1 MGLDKVGWVNGLG
14 QDWSVVLDS
23 FSIFLYLG
31 VCASIVTHCSNSY
44 GSIFISDVDKKMSNI
59 ISLSKKWIKENQK
72 YWWRFVVF
80 LHKVTPS
87 LVSKLRLKVDQKAIS
102 DVNHENVNYERAKKD
117 KWERDLTTWESL
129 RKNN

>member
-1 MGLDKVGWVNGLG
+1 
-14 QDWSVVLDS
+14 
-23 FSIFLYLG
+23 
-31 VCASIVTHCSNSY
+31 
-44 GSIFISDVDKKMSNI
+44 MSNI

-117 KWERDLTTWESL
+117 KLERNLKTWKSL
-129 RKNN
+129 GTYNK